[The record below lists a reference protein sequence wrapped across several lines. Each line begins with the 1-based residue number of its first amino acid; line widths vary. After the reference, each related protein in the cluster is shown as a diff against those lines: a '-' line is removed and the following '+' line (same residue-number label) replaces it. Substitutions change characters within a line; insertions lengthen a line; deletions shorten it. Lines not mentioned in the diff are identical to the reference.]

1 MLRDGG
7 ISLFKSKEKSVDF
20 TLNPFD
26 SENDLIAPFWCDI
39 ATGTATNITYGTTTS
54 LGQLFKA
61 DFSVNTAFRDKDF
74 RSDELFISTWSNA
87 LAVGGNLAQVC
98 ITVCS

>member
-7 ISLFKSKEKSVDF
+7 ISLFKIKEKSLDF

-26 SENDLIAPFWCDI
+26 SVNDLIAPFWCDI
-39 ATGTATNITYGTTTS
+39 TTGATTNITYGTTTS
-54 LGQLFKA
+54 LEQLFKA
-61 DFSVNTAFRDKDF
+61 DVSVKTAFRDKDF

-87 LAVGGNLAQVC
+87 LAVGGNLAQV
-98 ITVCS
+98 SA